1 MIARAPGKI
10 VLSGAYAVLEG
21 APALVAA
28 VDRYVIADPRR
39 EAALLTPEVREALH
53 HRAATR
59 APWFDARALR
69 DEVSDR
75 KLGLGSSA
83 AILVASLAALELLRE
98 PSLDDAALARR
109 IFDAALCA
117 HRIAQ
122 GGGSGVDVAASAFG
136 GILRFQLPSDGGVI
150 PITARVE
157 LPKPLVIGVWSST
170 SAASTA
176 IMLAGVA
183 ALKRD
188 RPGEYRTVLGE
199 LAGAAEATAE
209 AATGPAYVA
218 ACRRQLGG
226 LASLGR
232 IARVPIVTPEVAE
245 LDRVAQM
252 TGASI
257 LPSGA
262 GGGDVVLIISTGP
275 AHADLEASAR
285 RLGLTPLH
293 LALGARGV
301 HALTEPLAIEGENET
316 SP

>member
-1 MIARAPGKI
+1 MRACAPGKI

-28 VDRYVIADPRR
+28 VDRYVIADPGR
-39 EAALLTPEVREALH
+39 EAAFVTPEVREALQ
-53 HRAATR
+53 HRGATR

-69 DEVSDR
+69 DETSDR

-98 PSLDDAALARR
+98 SPLDDAALARR
-109 IFDAALCA
+109 IFDAALSA

-136 GILRFQLPSDGGVI
+136 GILRFQLPGDGGVI

-157 LPKPLVIGVWSST
+157 LPKPLVIGVWWSA

-183 ALKRD
+183 ALKRE
-188 RPGEYRTVLGE
+188 RPGEYRTVLDE
-199 LAGAAEATAE
+199 LVGAATATAE

-218 ACRRQLGG
+218 ACRRQLGA

-232 IARVPIVTPEVAE
+232 IAQVPIVTPEVSE

-252 TGASI
+252 TSASI

-262 GGGDVVLIISTGP
+262 GGGDVVLIISAGP
-275 AHADLEASAR
+275 PHADLEISAR

-293 LALGARGV
+293 LTLGARGV
-301 HALTEPLAIEGENET
+301 HALAEPLAHEGENET